1 MLSLCLA
8 VVLLTM
14 TVTFAKGFDM
24 DKYIAAF
31 TASDFILADAGHFQT
46 GGEVFNPDMALPEDA
61 VEEVEARGGIT
72 AGGRTYGC
80 TSPVEEFITEEYY
93 RSVWGRWNDA
103 ETLDQMVSGMDR
115 TEDGLLAD
123 RAQLYGMERFA
134 LDRLTVLEGDISKLY
149 EPGGRYVA
157 AVYSEDDY
165 GSPRMDSHWARL
177 GDKIT
182 LRHVEEYEYYNPNTG
197 EVYGGEEDIPEGA
210 PFAARA
216 VKYRDLEYEVAALVS
231 VPTALSYRYYGADEF
246 ILNDQTF
253 LQDTGTADIMYY
265 AFDVDDGATAD
276 MEGFLRDYTEN
287 VNPQLD
293 YESKATYAA
302 EFEGFRGM
310 FLMLGGAL
318 SFIVGLVGVLNFFNA
333 VLTGIITRRREFAVL
348 QSIGMTGGQLKKM
361 LVLEGLLY
369 TLAAVLASLLLTVVM
384 GPLLGTAV
392 NSLFWFFTYRF
403 TLAPILLIFPIFVV
417 LGLVIPLLTYR
428 SIARHTVGERL
439 REAE

>member
-1 MLSLCLA
+1 MCIR
-8 VVLLTM
+8 
-14 TVTFAKGFDM
+14 D
-24 DKYIAAF
+24 
-31 TASDFILADAGHFQT
+31 
-46 GGEVFNPDMALPEDA
+46 
-61 VEEVEARGGIT
+61 R
-72 AGGRTYGC
+72 
-80 TSPVEEFITEEYY
+80 YY

-318 SFIVGLVGVLNFFNA
+318 SFIVGLVLS
-333 VLTGIITRRREFAVL
+333 LIHISEPTR
-348 QSIGMTGGQLKKM
+348 
-361 LVLEGLLY
+361 
-369 TLAAVLASLLLTVVM
+369 
-384 GPLLGTAV
+384 P
-392 NSLFWFFTYRF
+392 
-403 TLAPILLIFPIFVV
+403 
-417 LGLVIPLLTYR
+417 
-428 SIARHTVGERL
+428 
-439 REAE
+439 

>member
-1 MLSLCLA
+1 
-8 VVLLTM
+8 
-14 TVTFAKGFDM
+14 
-24 DKYIAAF
+24 
-31 TASDFILADAGHFQT
+31 
-46 GGEVFNPDMALPEDA
+46 MALPENA

-265 AFDVDDGATAD
+265 AFDVD
-276 MEGFLRDYTEN
+276 YK
-287 VNPQLD
+287 VP
-293 YESKATYAA
+293 
-302 EFEGFRGM
+302 
-310 FLMLGGAL
+310 
-318 SFIVGLVGVLNFFNA
+318 
-333 VLTGIITRRREFAVL
+333 
-348 QSIGMTGGQLKKM
+348 
-361 LVLEGLLY
+361 
-369 TLAAVLASLLLTVVM
+369 
-384 GPLLGTAV
+384 
-392 NSLFWFFTYRF
+392 
-403 TLAPILLIFPIFVV
+403 
-417 LGLVIPLLTYR
+417 
-428 SIARHTVGERL
+428 
-439 REAE
+439 

>member
-46 GGEVFNPDMALPEDA
+46 GGEVFNPDMALPENA

-253 LQDTGTADIMYY
+253 LQDTGTGDIMYY

-403 TLAPILLIFPIFVV
+403 TLAPILPIFPIFVV

-428 SIARHTVGERL
+428 SIARHTVVERL